1 VRKTLTLWL
10 CVLTFGAAVAAVQQ
24 AGEAD
29 RTGTWTGTWE
39 GGGSTG
45 GFELTL
51 EKPSDG
57 RVSVTGEP
65 TYRATLKT
73 VTIEGKKLK
82 ATDDFPAAEF
92 EGSACK
98 GNWQLRET
106 SSGNVAVEGTLSLVK
121 K

>member
-1 VRKTLTLWL
+1 
-10 CVLTFGAAVAAVQQ
+10 
-24 AGEAD
+24 
-29 RTGTWTGTWE
+29 
-39 GGGSTG
+39 
-45 GFELTL
+45 
-51 EKPSDG
+51 
-57 RVSVTGEP
+57 
-65 TYRATLKT
+65 